1 VTNIELMAV
10 CEEMLESVE
19 ERERTIVHA
28 VQDALAFLD
37 AGAAERAKQILR
49 QVINDH
55 QSRQNYA
62 N

>member
-1 VTNIELMAV
+1 MAV

-37 AGAAERAKQILR
+37 AGAVERAKQILR